1 MITNL
6 KSYHN
11 NAVCVDKCPSG
22 DMNETISCIPT
33 TKAKCPEQGSYYPT
47 KQNWGDCYPKYV
59 ANLT

>member
-47 KQNWGDCYPKYV
+47 KQN
-59 ANLT
+59 